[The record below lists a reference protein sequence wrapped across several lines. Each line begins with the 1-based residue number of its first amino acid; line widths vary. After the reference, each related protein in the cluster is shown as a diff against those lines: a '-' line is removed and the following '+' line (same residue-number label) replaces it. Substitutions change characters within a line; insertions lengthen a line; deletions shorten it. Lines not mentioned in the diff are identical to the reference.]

1 MSDEQVHDPLNFMRN
16 MWGNMGFSLP
26 GMVAPTFD
34 VDELDK
40 RIKDM
45 KAVEGWLRM
54 NLSMLQMTIQGLEM
68 QRTTV
73 SAVQTMSKMAS
84 DAAKSM
90 TPDAAPAEEP
100 DAAAPLL
107 PERCRSGAW
116 QPVRCGH
123 VAVADDAANAR
134 ADAAARRCRR
144 SGSQGRQ
151 RSTGSQAENQPQQ
164 EIACRR
170 PTGLGGEL
178 PLSAATREP
187 KPARSASSRVSSP
200 KSARQRSCHRRP
212 CAWPGCRPT
221 TRLAGPRTKRRSG
234 N

>member
-34 VDELDK
+34 IDELDK

-73 SAVQTMSKMAS
+73 SAVQTMGKMAS

-90 TPDAAPAEEP
+90 TPE
-100 DAAAPLL
+100 AAAPEA
-107 PERCRSGAW
+107 PP
-116 QPVRCGH
+116 QPHFFQGVTDPGKSSLS
-123 VAVADDAANAR
+123 DAAMWPWQMMQQMREQMQQHAE
-134 ADAAARRCRR
+134 AAA
-144 SGSQGRQ
+144 Q
-151 RSTGSQAENQPQQ
+151 
-164 EIACRR
+164 
-170 PTGLGGEL
+170 
-178 PLSAATREP
+178 AATANEAPAAKP
-187 KPARSASSRVSSP
+187 KTSRS
-200 KSARQRSCHRRP
+200 K
-212 CAWPGCRPT
+212 
-221 TRLAGPRTKRRSG
+221 K
-234 N
+234 